1 MADEFLQLSPVQKDI
16 LKEVSNIGAGSG
28 ATALAHLLRRK
39 ITMTVPGVRVLP
51 LEEVA
56 TVTGGADH
64 KVVGIFQRVEGPAP
78 CSIIFFLSIDSA
90 MHLVDMLLNRA
101 LGTTRFIDKLNMSA
115 LEEMGNIVS
124 GSFLNALGGFTG
136 LKFVPSVPSVAIDM
150 AGAMLNSVL
159 YHYGQVGDHALI
171 IDTEFA
177 EQDRHL
183 AGNFFLFP
191 DPGSLTKILSA
202 LGVSNHGACC

>member
-1 MADEFLQLSPVQKDI
+1 MADELLQLSPEQKDI

-28 ATALAHLLRRK
+28 ATALAQLLRRK
-39 ITMTVPGVRVLP
+39 ITMSVPGVRVMP
-51 LEEVA
+51 LDEVVN
-56 TVTGGADH
+56 VTGGADH

-78 CSIIFFLSIDSA
+78 CNILFILSLDSA
-90 MHLVDMLLNRA
+90 MHLVDMLLNRS
-101 LGTTRFIDKLNMSA
+101 LGTTRLIDKLNKSA

-124 GSFLNALGGFTG
+124 GSFLNALNEFTG
-136 LKFVPSVPSVAIDM
+136 LKFVPSVPSISMDM

-159 YHYGQVGDHALI
+159 YHYGHVGDHALV

-177 EQDRHL
+177 EQDRQL
-183 AGNFFLFP
+183 EGNFLLFP

-202 LGVSNHGACC
+202 LGVANYGECC